1 MGAILSLPFTILN
14 LLLPFTR
21 AGTPLSQ
28 DLLHTAVLCG
38 TLYFAPQIGEW
49 YNAQRQAAEAG
60 ADQRENNEGINRP
73 VEQVIRN
80 PAGGQRDEGEQAPL
94 DERLVLQDDGVEAA
108 RPPRAPTPPQHQAQ
122 LQALFGDVPIP
133 QHRPPH
139 TQAQEAQLPDDAF
152 APGPAD
158 PPPQNANRPPP
169 TQRVVGTKKAKSLAR
184 KDQQRAYNEW
194 LRSEAEMRRLQEA
207 EGREEREATA
217 AAEKARRAAVE
228 EEIRERARQ
237 EREERK
243 AEEKKEAE
251 LEAARRERCVAFVRN
266 TIKERGAVDLVD
278 AAYAE
283 GKDRI
288 WVERLIRAS
297 GLMQQLQNEGGHIM
311 ITGHDWLVRIDEEVM
326 AKAYAEA
333 EQLGEQNSGKVG
345 FEEFGAILEK
355 AVLGRA
361 AA

>member
-21 AGTPLSQ
+21 SGTPLLQ
-28 DLLHTAVLCG
+28 DILHTAILCG

-60 ADQRENNEGINRP
+60 SDQTENNEDTHRP
-73 VEQVIRN
+73 VEQDIRI
-80 PAGGQRDEGEQAPL
+80 PEVRQEDEGEQVPL
-94 DERLVLQDDGVEAA
+94 DERLVLRDDGTELA
-108 RPPRAPTPPQHQAQ
+108 RPPRAPTPPPHQARVED
-122 LQALFGDVPIP
+122 LPE
-133 QHRPPH
+133 PH
-139 TQAQEAQLPDDAF
+139 PHPRQEAQLPDDAF
-152 APGPAD
+152 APGPAN
-158 PPPQNANRPPP
+158 PPPQQNANRPPP

-207 EGREEREATA
+207 EGREEREAA
-217 AAEKARRAAVE
+217 SAAEKARRAAVE

-251 LEAARRERCVAFVRN
+251 LEVARRERVVAFVRD
-266 TIKERGAVDLVD
+266 TMRDRGAVDLVD
-278 AAYAE
+278 AAWAE
-283 GKDRI
+283 GKDRV
-288 WVERLIRAS
+288 WVEKLIRAS
-297 GLMQQLQNEGGHIM
+297 GLMQQLQKEGGHIM
-311 ITGHDWLVRIDEEVM
+311 ITGQDWLVRIDEEVM
-326 AKAYAEA
+326 VKAYAEA
-333 EQLGEQNSGKVG
+333 EQLGERSGGKVG
-345 FEEFGAILEK
+345 FDEFGGILERV
-355 AVLGRA
+355 VLGRA